1 MDHPAFFLS
10 LEILCEEMAATKAG
24 KKESRRLASRSFSF
38 TFFSLSQNSESA
50 TRVPLSFS
58 SISLVHQVRAS
69 GEMLRGVTVGAAAA
83 STTRAAAGAVPS
95 PQRIIA
101 AAVVDRRRRRR
112 SSQRRIA
119 AAAAAASDNN
129 DAASSSSS
137 SLAPGTILDVV
148 EPPEIDGGAN
158 NAFDALVAAAV
169 AVDPSLA
176 ATSAAAQNAAAA
188 LCGAPPT
195 TRSSEAPTAT
205 TKNNFPSALKKPPW
219 LRQKAPQG
227 QKYEGLVDQMRELK
241 LATVCEEA
249 RCPNIGECWSGDTG
263 TATIM
268 VLGDTCTRG
277 CRFCAVNTAAT
288 PAPPDENEPEATA
301 EAVASWGVGYVVLT
315 SVDRDDLPDGGA
327 AHFARTVR
335 GIKRRAPHVLVE
347 CLTPDFRG
355 DVEAIRHLA
364 RSGLDVFAHNVE
376 TVERLQA
383 RVRDPRAGYRQ
394 SLEVL
399 AEAKRAGSQSN
410 GDGNESE
417 SSSSSG
423 RVLYTKSSLML
434 GFGEEDHE
442 VEQAMRDM
450 RAAGVDILTLGQY
463 LQPTPRHL
471 PVAEFVTPEKFDHW
485 ADFGKNVVGF
495 RYVASGPLVRSS
507 YKAGEFFV
515 EAMIRDDEARAK
527 LEGRR
532 KK

>member
-1 MDHPAFFLS
+1 
-10 LEILCEEMAATKAG
+10 
-24 KKESRRLASRSFSF
+24 
-38 TFFSLSQNSESA
+38 
-50 TRVPLSFS
+50 
-58 SISLVHQVRAS
+58 
-69 GEMLRGVTVGAAAA
+69 MLRGATVGAAAA
-83 STTRAAAGAVPS
+83 TRAVPPS
-95 PQRIIA
+95 PPQRFITA
-101 AAVVDRRRRRR
+101 GRLRRRCRR
-112 SSQRRIA
+112 SSRIA
-119 AAAAAASDNN
+119 AASSEN
-129 DAASSSSS
+129 DSSPSSPA
-137 SLAPGTILDVV
+137 SLAPGTVLDVI
-148 EPPEIDGGAN
+148 EPEIDEGGP

-176 ATSAAAQNAAAA
+176 ASAAQNAAAS

-195 TRSSEAPTAT
+195 TRSSEPT
-205 TKNNFPSALKKPPW
+205 NPSSNFPSALTKPPW
-219 LRQKAPQG
+219 LRQRAPSG
-227 QKYEGLVDQMRELK
+227 AKFEGLVDQMRDLK

-335 GIKRRAPHVLVE
+335 GIKRRAPRVLVE

-355 DVEAIRHLA
+355 DVGAIGHLA

-376 TVERLQA
+376 TVERLQS

-394 SLEVL
+394 SLAVL
-399 AEAKRAGSQSN
+399 EEAKRAG
-410 GDGNESE
+410 GGGGGGAGGSE
-417 SSSSSG
+417 EEASSPSSG

-442 VEQAMRDM
+442 IEQAMRDM
-450 RAAGVDILTLGQY
+450 KAAGVDILTLGQY

-471 PVAEFVTPEKFDHW
+471 PVVEFVAPEKFDHW
-485 ADFGKNVVGF
+485 ADYGRNVVGF

-507 YKAGEFFV
+507 YRAGEFFV
-515 EAMIRDDEARAK
+515 EAMIRDDEAKSK
-527 LEGRR
+527 LEERR
-532 KK
+532 RRREEEARR

>member
-1 MDHPAFFLS
+1 M
-10 LEILCEEMAATKAG
+10 
-24 KKESRRLASRSFSF
+24 
-38 TFFSLSQNSESA
+38 
-50 TRVPLSFS
+50 
-58 SISLVHQVRAS
+58 
-69 GEMLRGVTVGAAAA
+69 
-83 STTRAAAGAVPS
+83 PS
-95 PQRIIA
+95 PQRIINA
-101 AAVVDRRRRRR
+101 AAVDRRRSSRRV
-112 SSQRRIA
+112 
-119 AAAAAASDNN
+119 AAAAASEN
-129 DAASSSSS
+129 DAASSRA
-137 SLAPGTILDVV
+137 LAPGTILDVV
-148 EPPEIDGGAN
+148 EPEIDGGA

-176 ATSAAAQNAAAA
+176 ATAAQNAAAA

-195 TRSSEAPTAT
+195 TRSSEGPAT
-205 TKNNFPSALKKPPW
+205 NAAGSGFPSALKKPPW

-227 QKYEGLVDQMRELK
+227 LKYEGLVDQMRDLK

-315 SVDRDDLPDGGA
+315 SVDRDDLPDSGA
-327 AHFARTVR
+327 AHFAETVR

-399 AEAKRAGSQSN
+399 AEAKRAGAERSGESGESGGG
-410 GDGNESE
+410 GD
-417 SSSSSG
+417 SSSSG

-450 RAAGVDILTLGQY
+450 REAGVDILTLGQY

-471 PVAEFVTPEKFDHW
+471 PVTEFVTPEKFDHW
-485 ADFGKNVVGF
+485 ARFGKDVVGF

-532 KK
+532 KREEEEKR

>member
-1 MDHPAFFLS
+1 LGCFELVKRKGAAKTPSRPLVFSLTFFLS
-10 LEILCEEMAATKAG
+10 QKKKLRKRRESVLTGLDFDLSSLIPAT
-24 KKESRRLASRSFSF
+24 
-38 TFFSLSQNSESA
+38 
-50 TRVPLSFS
+50 
-58 SISLVHQVRAS
+58 
-69 GEMLRGVTVGAAAA
+69 MLRGASLGAATRAGAGAAAA
-83 STTRAAAGAVPS
+83 LP
-95 PQRIIA
+95 PNHNRIIA
-101 AAVVDRRRRRR
+101 VDVARPCCRHHHRRR
-112 SSQRRIA
+112 SPRLFAEGGGGDSP
-119 AAAAAASDNN
+119 SP
-129 DAASSSSS
+129 
-137 SLAPGTILDVV
+137 LAPGTILDVI
-148 EPPEIDGGAN
+148 EPEIDDGGRSS
-158 NAFDALVAAAV
+158 NAFDTLVAAAV

-176 ATSAAAQNAAAA
+176 ATAAQNAAAA

-195 TRSSEAPTAT
+195 TRSSEATSTP
-205 TKNNFPSALKKPPW
+205 NFPSALKKPPW

-227 QKYEGLVDQMRELK
+227 QKYEGLVDQMRDLK

-277 CRFCAVNTAAT
+277 CRFCAVNTAST

-327 AHFARTVR
+327 AHFARTVK
-335 GIKRRAPHVLVE
+335 GIKEKAPHVLVE

-355 DVEAIRHLA
+355 DVEAIRRLA

-376 TVERLQA
+376 TVERLQS

-394 SLEVL
+394 SLAVL
-399 AEAKRAGSQSN
+399 EEAKRAGSEGN
-410 GDGNESE
+410 GEN
-417 SSSSSG
+417 SSSSG

-450 RAAGVDILTLGQY
+450 KSAGVDILTLGQY

-471 PVAEFVTPEKFDHW
+471 PVVEFVTPEKFDHW

-527 LEGRR
+527 LEAR

>member
-1 MDHPAFFLS
+1 
-10 LEILCEEMAATKAG
+10 
-24 KKESRRLASRSFSF
+24 
-38 TFFSLSQNSESA
+38 
-50 TRVPLSFS
+50 
-58 SISLVHQVRAS
+58 
-69 GEMLRGVTVGAAAA
+69 MLRGATVGTAAAATA
-83 STTRAAAGAVPS
+83 STTRAAAAVVPS
-95 PQRIIA
+95 RKRNID
-101 AAVVDRRRRRR
+101 AVVVNRCRRDRRRR
-112 SSQRRIA
+112 SSRSIA
-119 AAAAAASDNN
+119 AAAAAASAPGN
-129 DAASSSSS
+129 DSSPA
-137 SLAPGTILDVV
+137 LAPGTILDVV
-148 EPPEIDGGAN
+148 EPPEIDGGAI

-169 AVDPSLA
+169 AVDPSLK
-176 ATSAAAQNAAAA
+176 AQNAAAA

-195 TRSSEAPTAT
+195 TRSSETST
-205 TKNNFPSALKKPPW
+205 SKNFPSALKKPPW

-227 QKYEGLVDQMRELK
+227 QKYEGLVDQMRGLK

-327 AHFARTVR
+327 EHFARTVR
-335 GIKRRAPHVLVE
+335 GIKEKTDGRVLVE

-355 DVEAIRHLA
+355 DMEAVRHLA

-376 TVERLQA
+376 TVERLQS
-383 RVRDPRAGYRQ
+383 RVRDPRAGYAQ
-394 SLEVL
+394 SLAVL
-399 AEAKRAGSQSN
+399 AEAKRAGGETSTGEN
-410 GDGNESE
+410 GDP
-417 SSSSSG
+417 SSSG

-434 GFGEEDHE
+434 GFGEEDRE

-450 RAAGVDILTLGQY
+450 KKAGVDILTLGQY

-471 PVAEFVTPEKFDHW
+471 PVVEFVTPEKFDHW
-485 ADFGKNVVGF
+485 ADYGKNVIGF

-527 LEGRR
+527 LDGRR
-532 KK
+532 KRGE

>member
-1 MDHPAFFLS
+1 M
-10 LEILCEEMAATKAG
+10 LCGA
-24 KKESRRLASRSFSF
+24 
-38 TFFSLSQNSESA
+38 
-50 TRVPLSFS
+50 
-58 SISLVHQVRAS
+58 
-69 GEMLRGVTVGAAAA
+69 TVGA
-83 STTRAAAGAVPS
+83 
-95 PQRIIA
+95 
-101 AAVVDRRRRRR
+101 
-112 SSQRRIA
+112 A
-119 AAAAAASDNN
+119 AAAAAASTRAAAVLPSPHRINVAVSRRRSTRRRIAA
-129 DAASSSSS
+129 AASENDSSP

-148 EPPEIDGGAN
+148 EPEIDGGA
-158 NAFDALVAAAV
+158 NAFDALVAAAI

-176 ATSAAAQNAAAA
+176 ATAAQNAAAA

-195 TRSSEAPTAT
+195 TRSSEAPTS
-205 TKNNFPSALKKPPW
+205 KNFPAALKKPPW

-227 QKYEGLVDQMRELK
+227 LKYEGLVGQMRELK

-288 PAPPDENEPEATA
+288 PAPPDDNEPEATA

-327 AHFARTVR
+327 EHFARTVR
-335 GIKRRAPHVLVE
+335 GIKRRAPEVLVE

-355 DVEAIRHLA
+355 DVEAVRHLA

-376 TVERLQA
+376 TVERLQS

-394 SLEVL
+394 SLAVL
-399 AEAKRAGSQSN
+399 AEAKRAGSEST
-410 GDGNESE
+410 GENEPSGG
-417 SSSSSG
+417 G

-434 GFGEEDHE
+434 GFGEQDHE

-450 RAAGVDILTLGQY
+450 REAGVDILTLGQY

-471 PVAEFVTPEKFDHW
+471 PVVEFVTPEKFDHW
-485 ADFGKNVVGF
+485 AEFGKNVVGF

-527 LEGRR
+527 LEERR
-532 KK
+532 RREE